1 MEKERSRRGSL
12 EELEQKEKNKIRRL
26 HLSERSPG
34 ISKENCNA
42 CEKGDRYIDVR
53 RIPKVKR
60 ETKKNGRVTTAEG
73 IGSSLSFMKFFI
85 STILQKLV
93 PTRRE
98 IMLDIFHECLL
109 RRWSIYYRL

>member
-1 MEKERSRRGSL
+1 MEKGRSRRGSS
-12 EELEQKEKNKIRRL
+12 EKQKEKNKTRRL

-53 RIPKVKR
+53 RILKVKR
-60 ETKKNGRVTTAEG
+60 GTKKNERATTAEG
-73 IGSSLSFMKFFI
+73 IESSLSFMKFFI
-85 STILQKLV
+85 STILQKSV
-93 PTRRE
+93 PTRGE
-98 IMLDIFHECLL
+98 ITPDIFHECLL